1 MERGCRYHKFDQA
14 ETRNLFPSENA
25 CLFSE
30 NPDACSI
37 TLNEKNYGNYG
48 KLEAF
53 YYTDSVQSQDFPTNT
68 RLPPDLKW
76 STETGKIIKIIIQI
90 LNCNIYKPIQNYHL
104 CLVSNVF
111 RRRFLTNYQICN
123 ENKSEGC
130 EFVNFSCIMLD
141 ILFYEGFSDLASIYF
156 SSTVYN
162 NLVYKIGCSFGI

>member
-68 RLPPDLKW
+68 RHCPA
-76 STETGKIIKIIIQI
+76 
-90 LNCNIYKPIQNYHL
+90 
-104 CLVSNVF
+104 VSF
-111 RRRFLTNYQICN
+111 I
-123 ENKSEGC
+123 
-130 EFVNFSCIMLD
+130 
-141 ILFYEGFSDLASIYF
+141 A
-156 SSTVYN
+156 STVVRSTLLLQLSIKSKDLN
-162 NLVYKIGCSFGI
+162 